1 MATNVMKHFPLLLLA
16 VLLAAC
22 GTKKVETA
30 EDLQKTFEA
39 KAAGASQGATPEV
52 SAMLNS
58 AVTAIKADDQVAA
71 VAALQTLRSTPD
83 LSIDQ
88 RGAVQDMMAKA
99 QGRLAQRAAEGD
111 QQAIAALRML
121 QMNPR

>member
-1 MATNVMKHFPLLLLA
+1 MATEVMKHFPLLLLA